1 MSSKDTNSPR
11 NAGSSASRVR
21 RPLRALCAAIFITVG
36 VRHLTDPGLFLPM
49 MPPVLPA
56 PGALVFVSG
65 VASVFLG
72 VCLLVPGLRTL
83 ARWGLL
89 AFLVAVFPANVYA
102 AMEGIHLRGLTAP
115 DWVLWARLPGQAL
128 MMAWVW
134 WATRE
139 AS

>member
-1 MSSKDTNSPR
+1 MTTTDANSPKVADP
-11 NAGSSASRVR
+11 AGSKVR

-56 PGALVFVSG
+56 PGPLVFVSG
-65 VASVFLG
+65 VAAVFLG
-72 VCLLVPGLRTL
+72 VCLLIPGLRTV

-89 AFLVAVFPANVYA
+89 AFLVAVFPANLYA
-102 AMEGIHLRGLTAP
+102 AMEGIHLGEMTAP

-128 MMAWVW
+128 LMAWVW
-134 WATRE
+134 WASKVAR
-139 AS
+139 